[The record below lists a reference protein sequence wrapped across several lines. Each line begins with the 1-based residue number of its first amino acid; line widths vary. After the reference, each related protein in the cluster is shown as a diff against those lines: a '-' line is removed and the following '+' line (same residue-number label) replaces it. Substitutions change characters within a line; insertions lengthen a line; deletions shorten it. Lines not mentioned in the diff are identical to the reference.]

1 MDVVERI
8 SDSLRLILQAQSFNV
23 AVQVIAMAHTVI
35 ALLAQGR
42 QYGFKVAYLSWK
54 QPLYVHVEAFW
65 APFCYIHEVFVSLI
79 AEGLCCYTSQFIVI
93 EEQSQHYHN
102 VKRGRSDI
110 GPDRAARDWKDSRHN
125 QGYHSKNCG
134 GR

>member
-42 QYGFKVAYLSWK
+42 QYGFKVAYLS
-54 QPLYVHVEAFW
+54 
-65 APFCYIHEVFVSLI
+65 
-79 AEGLCCYTSQFIVI
+79 
-93 EEQSQHYHN
+93 
-102 VKRGRSDI
+102 
-110 GPDRAARDWKDSRHN
+110 
-125 QGYHSKNCG
+125 
-134 GR
+134 